1 MSITAIKNRILGKRH
16 ASGDLTTTSVSIAAR
31 RLTTPQV
38 ATTETQRPACTIA
51 NKGASPQNVGTHL
64 AALRSWMPM
73 PLLMH

>member
-31 RLTTPQV
+31 RHDPAV